1 MKVKVD
7 DKAKAKI
14 LGQNLKSVYCFLH
27 VCHSWAGQSIQPTVY
42 VGSPEQMDKF
52 DKYENNEIDVYVQ
65 KGLEIPGDEL
75 LITTSTFLW
84 FEKLAVVGM
93 L

>member
-1 MKVKVD
+1 MKVRVD
-7 DKAKAKI
+7 DKAKTKI
-14 LGQNLKSVYCFLH
+14 LEHKVKSVYCFLH
-27 VCHSWAGQSIQPTVY
+27 VCYSWAGQSVQPTVY

-52 DKYENNEIDVYVQ
+52 DKYEDNEISVYVQ
-65 KGLEIPGDEL
+65 KGLEIPKDEI

-84 FEKLAVVGM
+84 FEKLVVVGM

>member
-1 MKVKVD
+1 MKVRVD

-14 LGQNLKSVYCFLH
+14 LEHNVKSVHCFLH
-27 VCHSWAGQSIQPTVY
+27 ICYSWAGQSAQPTVY
-42 VGSPEQMDKF
+42 VGSPKQMDKF
-52 DKYENNEIDVYVQ
+52 EKYEDNEISVYVQ
-65 KGLEIPGDEL
+65 KGLEIPKDEL

-93 L
+93 I

>member
-1 MKVKVD
+1 MTVKVD

-14 LGQNLKSVYCFLH
+14 LEQNVKTVHCFLH

-52 DKYENNEIDVYVQ
+52 DKYEDNEISVYVQ
-65 KGLEIPGDEL
+65 KGLDIPSDEL

-84 FEKLAVVGM
+84 FERLVVVGM
-93 L
+93 I